1 MDPYAQAF
9 ALLERGDP
17 LAAARAFEVLADAGL
32 AKARHQ
38 LARMHLYRLLPEPDP
53 AAARAWLDAL
63 ADGGHL
69 EACWTRALVTAGDPD
84 GRWATD
90 LERVAAAGLAPALR
104 SLGLLYAGQDDAASQ
119 AWAHSLFDRA
129 AARGD
134 GVARTLREAM
144 GPAPMGAPTSA
155 PPLDLAHA
163 SRTAA
168 PLAADEDWRVVPDA
182 IHTLEALHWRAVAWP
197 RLAPSQAIDPD
208 SGSGQRMRL
217 RTSDDA
223 QIDPLLEDVALRLV
237 QRRLCALSGQP
248 LAHAEPAVVLRYR
261 PGQEYRLHR
270 DLLPPSTL
278 ADPAQGRGGQRVAT
292 VIAYLT
298 PVEAGGETEFPRRQL
313 RVRPVPGS
321 ALVFRNL
328 RPDGAVDEDSLH
340 AGLPVQ
346 RGEKWIATLW
356 VRGGPVRGF

>member
-1 MDPYAQAF
+1 MDPYAHAF

-17 LAAARAFEVLADAGL
+17 IAAAQAFERLAEAGM
-32 AKARHQ
+32 AEARHQ
-38 LARMHLYRLLPEPDP
+38 LARLHLYQLLPEPDP
-53 AAARAWLDAL
+53 LAARRWLDAL
-63 ADGGHL
+63 ADGGLL
-69 EACWTRALVTAGDPD
+69 EACWTRALVTAGNPD
-84 GRWATD
+84 GRWAAD
-90 LERVAAAGLAPALR
+90 LQRVSDAGYPPALR
-104 SLGLLYAGQDDAASQ
+104 SLGLLYAGQDDDASH
-119 AWAHSLFDRA
+119 AWARTLFERA

-144 GPAPMGAPTSA
+144 GPALGGTPATA

-163 SRTAA
+163 SRTGT
-168 PLAADEDWRVVPDA
+168 PLAEDEDWRVVPDA
-182 IHTLEALHWRAVAWP
+182 IRPLEALHWRAVAWP
-197 RLAPSQAIDPD
+197 RLAPSQALDPD

-223 QIDPLLEDVALRLV
+223 QIDPLLEDVALRLI

-278 ADPAQGRGGQRVAT
+278 ADPVQGRGGQRVAT

-313 RVRPVPGS
+313 RVRPEAGS

-328 RPDGAVDEDSLH
+328 RPDGRVDEDSLH